1 MRWHLDVDAGN
12 AEFDVS
18 HDDHICLL
26 GSCFATNI
34 SDKLE
39 NSGFKVS
46 SNPFGVVFNPL
57 SLAFAM
63 TKVKRAAIR
72 VGESSL
78 GFHAMDAHGSFV
90 HADKDMLYSL
100 VENRQDVFLNK
111 LNESEVLIVTFG
123 TAQVWEWRED
133 QKPVANCHRIPQDHF
148 DSRFLGVDEI
158 VNCWKAVLED
168 AFSRNSN
175 LKVVFTVSPVRY
187 TRGGMV
193 NNSLSKGILHLASR
207 KLVELFENTY
217 YFPAFEIVNDELRD
231 HRFFKEDLVHPNEAA
246 INYVYQ
252 KFQSWLMTPSTITKS
267 EEVLRLNKRL
277 DHHFANEEEAQNTR
291 QEVNDAIALVLS
303 KGK

>member
-1 MRWHLDVDAGN
+1 
-12 AEFDVS
+12 
-18 HDDHICLL
+18 
-26 GSCFATNI
+26 
-34 SDKLE
+34 
-39 NSGFKVS
+39 
-46 SNPFGVVFNPL
+46 
-57 SLAFAM
+57 
-63 TKVKRAAIR
+63 
-72 VGESSL
+72 
-78 GFHAMDAHGSFV
+78 
-90 HADKDMLYSL
+90 
-100 VENRQDVFLNK
+100 
-111 LNESEVLIVTFG
+111 
-123 TAQVWEWRED
+123 
-133 QKPVANCHRIPQDHF
+133 
-148 DSRFLGVDEI
+148 
-158 VNCWKAVLED
+158 
-168 AFSRNSN
+168 
-175 LKVVFTVSPVRY
+175 PVRY